1 MDRATVWKNF
11 FTNWPKALPRKGVVA
26 TEGNEQTPFQNF
38 MVSGDVVLLQRRA
51 PDTMG
56 AREVIVP
63 FGEIML
69 LKMTEVVKP
78 AAYREAG
85 FRGADGV

>member
-11 FTNWPKALPRKGVVA
+11 FTKWPKSLPRKGVLVS
-26 TEGNEQTPFQNF
+26 EGNEQTPFQEF
-38 MVSGDVVLLQRRA
+38 LISEDVILLQRRA

-56 AREVIVP
+56 AREVILP
-63 FGEIML
+63 FSEIVS

-85 FRGADGV
+85 FQGAGGA

>member
-11 FTNWPKALPRKGVVA
+11 CTKWPKSLPRKGVLVS
-26 TEGNEQTPFQNF
+26 EGNEQTPFQEF
-38 MVSGDVVLLQRRA
+38 LISEDVILLQRRA

-56 AREVIVP
+56 AREVILP
-63 FGEIML
+63 FSEIVS

-85 FRGADGV
+85 FHGAGGA

>member
-1 MDRATVWKNF
+1 MDRTTVWKNLF
-11 FTNWPKALPRKGVVA
+11 ANWPKSLPRKGVVV
-26 TEGNEQTPFQNF
+26 TEGNEQTPFQEF
-38 MVSGDVVLLQRRA
+38 LTSDDVVLFQRRA

-56 AREVIVP
+56 AREVLVP
-63 FGEIML
+63 YGEILL

-85 FRGADGV
+85 FQSGSQ